1 MQNIIDFWAM
11 ANTLVIMFALGLH
24 PNDSAKADKL
34 SQLIFARV
42 LMYNLLIP
50 SLMLVALKS
59 MNVFSSASL
68 SAMALC
74 IAAAGG
80 TSAGAFVKQVKG
92 SQRLIAQLIIFL
104 LGVSLGAI
112 TVFSMIGWIN
122 SESLSLGYLAGY
134 LLAITLIPLLL
145 GSFISQLFSQW
156 AKLWQP
162 RLERVGGL
170 LVILLVLALAL
181 RYGQEILTGPIEP
194 LLAACV
200 LVMIFVVPPLFERTL
215 AVRRTVVLATLV
227 RNLTLVLS
235 LLAVLPNAAN
245 LLPTV
250 LAFGLLMYVMVGVL
264 LWCWQRNMD

>member
-24 PNDSAKADKL
+24 HHDSANSDKVN
-34 SQLIFARV
+34 QLVFGRV

-50 SLMLVALKS
+50 SLMLVIVKS
-59 MNVFSSASL
+59 LAVFSSASL

-80 TSAGAFVKQVKG
+80 TSAGSFVKQVKG

-112 TVFSMIGWIN
+112 TVFSTIGWIN
-122 SESLSLGYLAGY
+122 STTLSLTHLAGY

-145 GSFISQLFSQW
+145 GKLVSQFFSEW

-162 RLERVGGL
+162 RLERMGGL
-170 LVILLVLALAL
+170 LVILLVFALAV
-181 RYGQEILTGPIEP
+181 RYGQAILTGPIEP
-194 LLAACV
+194 LLAASV
-200 LVMIFVVPPLFERTL
+200 LVMMFIVPPLFERTL

-235 LLAVLPNAAN
+235 LLAVLPNEAN
-245 LLPTV
+245 ILPTV

-264 LWCWQRNMD
+264 LWYWQRNMD